1 MGAAYADQ
9 ERSPHPRSEAEISRY
24 LEELNSLKEGVGAV
38 MKLIACGRSAIEP
51 LRQFLLA
58 GKPSVVYHSRRWAV
72 EALAGLGAKDV
83 LLEYLGQKKDIVDP
97 ALQLGEEAVES
108 AAARELIRWPSEEVF
123 QLLLGLARERCLP
136 GALEALG
143 EFQRPEA
150 VPCLVEALEDDV
162 CRRTAEE
169 ALLKIGRP
177 AEPDLIRAAI
187 TPRPSRRV
195 EELSILLRRRSAVRL
210 LAEIGVS
217 AYQWRLL
224 RSLLKEGDAE
234 ILVATFRIAARAAGA
249 KDRALAGRRLIGAL
263 QGADW
268 YFKSEI
274 ENALVDLFDAVK
286 PLVEEEIAQR
296 QLMSKGQW
304 IVDSVRKT
312 LLRVKSRAEGAA
324 GKNAETE

>member
-1 MGAAYADQ
+1 LPRPPSDAKI
-9 ERSPHPRSEAEISRY
+9 RSYI
-24 LEELNSLKEGVGAV
+24 EELNSLKEGAGAV
-38 MKLIACGRSAIEP
+38 TKLIACGRSAIEP

-58 GKPSVVYHSRRWAV
+58 GKPSVVYHTRRWAV
-72 EALAGLGAKDV
+72 EALGGLGAKDV
-83 LLEYLGQKKDIVDP
+83 LLEYLQQEKDIADP
-97 ALQLGEEAVES
+97 AVRLGEEAVEN
-108 AAARELIRWPSEEVF
+108 AAARELIRWPSDEVF
-123 QLLLGLARERCLP
+123 QLLLGLAQERCLP

-143 EFQRPEA
+143 EFKRPEA
-150 VPCLVEALEDDV
+150 VSCLVEALEDDV

-177 AEPDLIRAAI
+177 AEPDLTRAAI
-187 TPRPSRRV
+187 TPRPSRDA
-195 EELSILLRRRSAVRL
+195 EKPSSLLKRRSAVRL
-210 LAEIGVS
+210 LAKIGVS

-224 RSLLKEGDAE
+224 RPLLKEADAE
-234 ILVATFRIAARAAGA
+234 ILVATFRIAVRAAGA